1 LWAATNIDHDSA
13 IPGDGRIKAN
23 MPSTISREVRSTML
37 AQDATSNFVGVKRE
51 RGRTLLVLGGE
62 WTLENAAAIERQIDE
77 ALRQIGDEDFE
88 VIGDDI
94 GKLDTSGAFLLKKV
108 TKERAAQAQLRA
120 ELRAILEFL
129 PDYSEYTPP
138 KREKKP
144 AVPLVFTNIGKRTF
158 AALDFLWEIFA
169 FIGRVALCFVSALLH
184 PHRFRLT
191 SIVRHIDET
200 GLRAL
205 PIIGLLAILI
215 TMVITYQGAIQL
227 RTLGADVYTID
238 LTVISLLRELGVLV
252 TAIMVAGR
260 SGSAFAAEIGVMQLR
275 EEVNALRTIGL
286 SPIEVLVMPRVI
298 ALVIVLPLLTFFA
311 DVVGLIGGGLMSLS
325 LLNISFLQYLSR
337 VEDVATPTMFFVGM
351 IKAPVFA
358 FAIAVIG
365 CYQGL
370 NVTGSAASV
379 GKRTTLAVVQAIFV
393 VIMADGLFSVAFQ
406 MAGI

>member
-1 LWAATNIDHDSA
+1 
-13 IPGDGRIKAN
+13 
-23 MPSTISREVRSTML
+23 MML
-37 AQDATSNFVGVKRE
+37 AQDSIPKFVELKRE
-51 RGRTLLVLGGE
+51 RGRTMLILEGE
-62 WTLENAAAIERQIDE
+62 WTLEKVAVIERQVDE
-77 ALRQIGDEDFE
+77 ALRQIGDEHFD
-88 VIGDDI
+88 VIADDI
-94 GKLDTSGAFLLKKV
+94 DRLDTSGAFLLKRLAKQ
-108 TKERAAQAQLRA
+108 EAAQTHLKTDQ
-120 ELRAILEFL
+120 RAILEFL
-129 PDYSEYTPP
+129 PDYSEYAPP
-138 KREKKP
+138 KREQKP
-144 AVPLVFTNIGKRTF
+144 AAVFSAVGEWIF
-158 AALDFLWEIFA
+158 VALDFLWDIFA
-169 FIGRVALCFVSALLH
+169 FIGRVVLCFVSALAR
-184 PHRFRLT
+184 PRRFRPAA
-191 SIVRHIDET
+191 IVRHIEET

-227 RTLGADVYTID
+227 RALGADVFTID

-286 SPIEVLVMPRVI
+286 DPIEVLVLPRII
-298 ALVIVLPLLTFFA
+298 ALVLVLPLLTFFA
-311 DVVGLIGGGLMSLS
+311 DLIGLLGGGLMSLS
-325 LLNISFLQYLSR
+325 LLNISFAQYFNR

-370 NVTGSAASV
+370 NVSGSAASV
-379 GKRTTLAVVQAIFV
+379 GRRTTLAVVQAIFV
-393 VIMADGLFSVAFQ
+393 VIMADGIFSVAFQ